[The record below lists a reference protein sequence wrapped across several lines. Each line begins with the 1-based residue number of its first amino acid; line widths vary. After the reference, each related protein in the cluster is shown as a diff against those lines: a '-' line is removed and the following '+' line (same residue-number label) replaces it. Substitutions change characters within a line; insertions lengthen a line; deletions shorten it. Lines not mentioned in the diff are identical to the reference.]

1 MVFVGK
7 LRHYHLNLMGKR
19 RARMGHLSRTLSNV
33 LHLIFEKNICAEL
46 FLKYLMT
53 IKEDLQKRFM
63 GREESFKK
71 LVIHIELRAAGT
83 MLSFPV
89 HPSQAPL
96 SAMIARRWA

>member
-1 MVFVGK
+1 MHNKAPKEKMLLVTI
-7 LRHYHLNLMGKR
+7 LP
-19 RARMGHLSRTLSNV
+19 NV
-33 LHLIFEKNICAEL
+33 DEFEN
-46 FLKYLMT
+46 
-53 IKEDLQKRFM
+53 LQKRFM
-63 GREESFKK
+63 RREESFKK